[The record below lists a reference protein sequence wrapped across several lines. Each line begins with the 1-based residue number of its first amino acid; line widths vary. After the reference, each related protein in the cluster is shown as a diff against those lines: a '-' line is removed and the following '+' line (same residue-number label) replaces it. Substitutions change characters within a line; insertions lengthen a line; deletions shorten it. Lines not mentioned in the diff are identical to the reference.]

1 VEDRVVRPARTRYRP
16 DVLAFD
22 RGDEM
27 SELLCLELSVIL
39 WIVHVLCQAVTARA
53 EFGDAYLFSPR
64 DTNIEPKGVACGRA
78 TRALRNYVE
87 NLVPFVALD
96 LALIATQHAG
106 GLGATL
112 WIIGRIIYLPVYL
125 AGTPYLRTAAWA
137 LSIVGLLMML
147 GRLMAL

>member
-1 VEDRVVRPARTRYRP
+1 
-16 DVLAFD
+16 
-22 RGDEM
+22 M
-27 SELLCLELSVIL
+27 SELLCLELSVI
-39 WIVHVLCQAVTARA
+39 WWVVHVLCQAVTARG

-64 DTNIEPKGVACGRA
+64 DANVTAKGLVCGRA

-96 LALIATQHAG
+96 LALIVTQHTG

-112 WIIGRIIYLPVYL
+112 WIIGRVIYLPIYL
-125 AGTPYLRTAAWA
+125 AGIPYIRTAAWL

-147 GRLMAL
+147 GRLMGY